1 MQVLNKPSKNKQN
14 AYTIQQATQKH
25 IIFTPN
31 LAQNYE
37 SMGSYM
43 VHHSL
48 VLSRIC
54 WQGKTAY
61 LQCAIAFWTALN
73 NNVLPPSSLNIQGIY
88 RKLIASRTLTQIICM
103 LHKLLWKEFL
113 AVGKKVFLEGYP
125 PLVLADKK
133 RFVGTGH
140 GLIHSYKSI
149 CRGRWAHDPPLQ
161 IDLWGR
167 MSPWPTPIN
176 YLYGRVRPAPTN
188 RFIGAGELITHP
200 YKSICGGRW
209 AHDMPL

>member
-149 CRGRWAHDPPLQ
+149 CRGRW
-161 IDLWGR
+161 
-167 MSPWPTPIN
+167 SPHLFLPIN
-176 YLYGRVRPAPTN
+176 FLRRVRPWLASTN
-188 RFIGAGELITHP
+188 QFPKI
-200 YKSICGGRW
+200 KK
-209 AHDMPL
+209 